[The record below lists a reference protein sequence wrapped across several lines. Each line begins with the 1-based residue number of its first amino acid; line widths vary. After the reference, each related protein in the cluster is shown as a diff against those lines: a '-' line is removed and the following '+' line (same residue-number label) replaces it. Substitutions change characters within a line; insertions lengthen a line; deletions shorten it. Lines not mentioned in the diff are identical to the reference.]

1 MHGHSKKNNSFFY
14 GCNTA
19 ANGGFLSW
27 TIVRLLP
34 RIFAQKTHLF
44 NYKDCRFRVEPYKI
58 GTARVVAWKQ
68 FAITHSFTLENSFYG
83 YDIGEDSRRILT
95 SEDYYN
101 IGQKFTL
108 SIHEMHFLWKEIQ
121 RELRITHGWL
131 KPRTLN
137 EMTGVPA
144 AQIVAE
150 EAALLKEENRKKDAI
165 RKYEEFLQTFY
176 KSNNFRIKKRELTK
190 GVNPLERDE
199 DSVRAPNGL
208 KDGKRDNTRNSLQSK
223 LFSEDLNQVNKAAGK
238 TTIELQS
245 MEMSK
250 IKNDDALIPKKIN
263 ADLDLSQDVESEK
276 EENDDQDYLFK
287 MHQGLVKI

>member
-1 MHGHSKKNNSFFY
+1 M
-14 GCNTA
+14 
-19 ANGGFLSW
+19 
-27 TIVRLLP
+27 
-34 RIFAQKTHLF
+34 
-44 NYKDCRFRVEPYKI
+44 
-58 GTARVVAWKQ
+58 
-68 FAITHSFTLENSFYG
+68 
-83 YDIGEDSRRILT
+83 
-95 SEDYYN
+95 
-101 IGQKFTL
+101 
-108 SIHEMHFLWKEIQ
+108 
-121 RELRITHGWL
+121 
-131 KPRTLN
+131 
-137 EMTGVPA
+137 
-144 AQIVAE
+144 
-150 EAALLKEENRKKDAI
+150 
-165 RKYEEFLQTFY
+165 
-176 KSNNFRIKKRELTK
+176 
-190 GVNPLERDE
+190 ERDE

>member
-1 MHGHSKKNNSFFY
+1 
-14 GCNTA
+14 
-19 ANGGFLSW
+19 
-27 TIVRLLP
+27 
-34 RIFAQKTHLF
+34 
-44 NYKDCRFRVEPYKI
+44 
-58 GTARVVAWKQ
+58 
-68 FAITHSFTLENSFYG
+68 
-83 YDIGEDSRRILT
+83 
-95 SEDYYN
+95 
-101 IGQKFTL
+101 
-108 SIHEMHFLWKEIQ
+108 MHFLWKEIR
-121 RELRITHGWL
+121 RELQITHGWL

-150 EAALLKEENRKKDAI
+150 EAALIKEENRKRDAI

-176 KSNNFRIKKRELTK
+176 KGNNFRIKRREPTR

-199 DSVRAPNGL
+199 DGIRPPNVL
-208 KDGKRDNTRNSLQSK
+208 REGKRDNTRNSLQSK
-223 LFSEDLNQVNKAAGK
+223 LFSEDLNQVSKAAGK